1 MSKTPEPD
9 RDDDTATADTDVDQ
23 TARTADETPAAPVA
37 HTAPDGTDDV
47 AEIASDWADAYP
59 AGTELFVGE
68 FGPDDFETGD
78 YADSDYSD
86 GATVAVKRC
95 VKKPPPG
102 WIRKHSHLSDLERT
116 FALLEMHA
124 CQEALDVLDALNAD
138 AWNEYVEKWGEDGGL
153 VPGKSTRSSRRA
165 ARRSR
170 Q

>member
-1 MSKTPEPD
+1 MSKTPDPD
-9 RDDDTATADTDVDQ
+9 DVAAAEDTAPATVADP
-23 TARTADETPAAPVA
+23 ADEAPAAPVE

-68 FGPDDFETGD
+68 FGADDFEAGD
-78 YADSDYSD
+78 YADSEYPD

-153 VPGKSTRSSRRA
+153 VPGKSKRSSRRA
-165 ARRSR
+165 ARRNR